1 MERVMHSTFKLALV
15 RRSTLTLILFSLFS
29 LSLSVARMAFSGRPL
44 YFFMA
49 WNLFLAFVPWAI
61 STIMESVHIANK
73 ILNRVMM
80 SLLLIT
86 WLAFF
91 PNAPYVLTDLI
102 YVGREKS
109 APIWFDL
116 TMLLSYG
123 FTGMLF
129 GFISLASI
137 QNRLKRRF
145 GHVITGVIV
154 VGLIYLSC
162 FGVFLGRYMRWN
174 SWDLVSNLDSVLAD
188 ILKQVAHPLAHSSTW
203 VFTLLFGTL
212 LCLTYYGF
220 LSFHSADQV
229 SKSQKEKTS
238 SS

>member
-1 MERVMHSTFKLALV
+1 MHSNFKLALV
-15 RRSTLTLILFSLFS
+15 KRSTITLVLFSLFS

-61 STIMESVHIANK
+61 STIMDSVHFANK
-73 ILNRVMM
+73 ILNRLLM
-80 SLLLIT
+80 SLLLLT

-116 TMLLSYG
+116 IMLLSYG

-137 QNRLKRRF
+137 QDRLKKRF
-145 GHVITGVIV
+145 GSLLTNFAV

-162 FGVFLGRYMRWN
+162 FGVFLGRFMRWN
-174 SWDLVSNLDSVLAD
+174 SWDLVSNLDSVLSD
-188 ILKQVAHPLAHSSTW
+188 ILKQVAHPLANSSTW
-203 VFTLLFGTL
+203 VFTFLFGTL

-220 LSFHSADQV
+220 RSF
-229 SKSQKEKTS
+229 S
-238 SS
+238 SVHTTVAP